1 VNFLTPLAGVLLA
14 AAIIPP
20 LVALYFLKLR
30 RQKRTVASTLLWK
43 RSVEDLRA
51 NAPFQRLRPNLLL
64 FLQLLVI
71 GLVAFALAQPQ
82 VDAGLVAGG
91 RTVLLIDRSASMNAT
106 DVATEREPALTRLGL
121 AKREAASRVER
132 LFGGG
137 LFAGGAEVMVIA
149 FADRAEVRIPF
160 SDNRA
165 AVLEAIRA
173 IEPTDGATRVG
184 EALQLARAFTLSA
197 NPDEVDPASLEPP
210 ALELYSDGRIAD
222 LGEQAIKP
230 GEVVRYRTVGT
241 ATPRNLAIV
250 GVAAERSPESPDR
263 IQVFGALANT
273 GGEAASADLQLSVDG
288 AVRALTP
295 KPVEVAALEIGKDP
309 GDPPRVPGREQ
320 VVFLPFAQPRDAV
333 IEVAQLTKD
342 DLAVDD
348 AAALVVP
355 PAKRLRVA
363 MVGGSG
369 GPGFATRSVLEG
381 MALEGL
387 VTLSAAE
394 FEALVDSGETD
405 RHDVYVIENHVPRD
419 GKPLPPGR
427 YLTFGGVPLA
437 GLNPYGENENAYPR
451 TNREDHPIFR
461 FVTLDDLF
469 VSKLQAIAPSRD
481 FEVLAE
487 ASTGPMIVAHERGGV
502 RVLHVAFDPLDSNW
516 PFLRSFV
523 NFVPNAL
530 EWLGSAG
537 DALANAGL
545 RPGETVSIPIP
556 ARAESLSLRLP
567 DGTVVPVASRGTG
580 EFSYGPLRTVG
591 IYEASWTEPGRD
603 GRQSRRFAVN
613 LLDPAESDLAAAAEL
628 PLGNDLVT
636 GRAVTANARSSLWPW
651 VLGLSL
657 ALVLFEWWVYQ
668 RRAA

>member
-1 VNFLTPLAGVLLA
+1 MNFLTPLAGVLLA
-14 AAIIPP
+14 AAVIPP

-30 RQKRTVASTLLWK
+30 RQKRSVASTLLWK

-106 DVATEREPALTRLGL
+106 DVATEREPTLTRLEL
-121 AKREAASRVER
+121 AKREAAARVER

-165 AVLEAIRA
+165 AVLEAIRS
-173 IEPTDGATRVG
+173 IEPTDGATRIG

-222 LGEQAIKP
+222 LGDQAIKP

-241 ATPRNLAIV
+241 ATARNLAMV

-288 AVRALTP
+288 TVRALTP
-295 KPVEVAALEIGKDP
+295 KPVEVAALEIGKESASAA
-309 GDPPRVPGREQ
+309 RTPGREQ

-363 MVGGSG
+363 MVAGAG

-427 YLTFGGVPLA
+427 YVSFGGNPIA
-437 GLNPYGENENAYPR
+437 GLNPYGEQANAYPR
-451 TNREDHPIFR
+451 TNRDEHPIFR

-469 VSKLQAIAPSRD
+469 IARLQAIAPSRD

-502 RVLHVAFDPLDSNW
+502 RMLHVAFDPLDSNW

-657 ALVLFEWWVYQ
+657 VLVLFEWWVYQ
-668 RRAA
+668 RRAG